1 MSRIAEH
8 YLGDYPA
15 GAGFKEPTTSRE
27 AAEKINATLNE
38 RQLEVVLAL
47 DAAGPNGKT
56 ADEVAAV
63 IGRDVLAVRPRLS
76 ELRAMRRIVPTG
88 ERRANKSRMKA
99 KVWRL
104 A

>member
-8 YLGDYPA
+8 HLGDYPG

-38 RQLEVVLAL
+38 RQTEVVLAL
-47 DAAGPNGKT
+47 DAAGPAGLT
-56 ADEVAAV
+56 ADEVAK
-63 IGRDVLAVRPRLS
+63 IIDRSVLAVRPRLS
-76 ELRAMRRIVPTG
+76 ELRAMKKIVPTG
-88 ERRANKSRMKA
+88 ERRTNESRMKA